1 MIDRGQPDA
10 VPGWL
15 AEIPTDA
22 GPPWLR
28 MGTRGIEPS
37 AWLVVDGLRDDEL
50 EQKRRLLDRHPS
62 AVGAWEPDTERAG
75 DEVRSLVERWLQEH
89 HPGIAREVPVDVR
102 HPLEAA
108 AHLVQEDLCLVADAG
123 AGHRLVAGSVSF
135 PSHWV
140 LGEKLGRPMATVHA
154 PVPHYDT
161 ELARRVDTFFARL
174 RPGRI
179 VVRRNL
185 SVHDHAELHRPEPA
199 ETYGDRAPDAG
210 PEGLWLRSERQTL
223 RRLPRT
229 GAVLFTIR
237 TQVCPVAVL
246 ARVPDVAARLAPRMA
261 ALAADDLRAGRAPH
275 VPTGLGVWL
284 ASVGSSE
291 PVHRDPLT

>member
-15 AEIPTDA
+15 EEIPTDV

-28 MGTRGIEPS
+28 MGTRGIPPS
-37 AWLVVDGLRDDEL
+37 AWLVVDGRRDDEL
-50 EQKRRLLDRHPS
+50 EQKRRLLHLHPS
-62 AVGAWEPDTERAG
+62 TVGAWEPETEAAG
-75 DEVRSLVERWLQEH
+75 EEARSLVEDWLEEH
-89 HPGIAREVPVDVR
+89 HPEIAREVPAGVR

-108 AHLVQEDLCLVADAG
+108 AHLVQEDLCLVADPG

-140 LGEKLGRPMATVHA
+140 LGDKLGRSMAAVHA
-154 PVPHYDT
+154 PVPHYEA
-161 ELARRVDTFFARL
+161 ELARRVDTFFDRL
-174 RPGRI
+174 RPGRV

-185 SVHDHAELHRPEPA
+185 SVHDHAELHRPGPA
-199 ETYGDRAPDAG
+199 ETYETWAPDAG

-223 RRLPRT
+223 RRLPET

-237 TQVCPVAVL
+237 TQVCPVDTL
-246 ARVPDVAARLAPRMA
+246 ARVPDVAARLAPRMV
-261 ALAADDLRAGRAPH
+261 ALAEGDARAGRAPH
-275 VPTGLGVWL
+275 VPPGLGVWL
-284 ASVGSSE
+284 ASVASSE
-291 PVHRDPLT
+291 PVHRDPLP